1 MAAFEYSSTTD
12 CVSDGRKD
20 LSAAWKWISSHT
32 KRSDLRLSLK
42 AAIPASLHRPSRS
55 APVKSSVRSAT
66 FQRSTSS
73 PNGCVVFHIDLPHL
87 VVEHTKPAVKMKKKN
102 MIIVCYVWGRGS
114 GRSGYHIKTPWA
126 QKSSINCIWAISSSQ
141 YNNSLHQ
148 KLQDTFLVQRKGIY
162 EIWQGESFECHRQT
176 KYVRGTVASSKPSIS
191 VNRVDKSL
199 SPTVA
204 LPLEFPLGPVLNDY
218 KLQY

>member
-1 MAAFEYSSTTD
+1 MDARILAQPGSEYRHIQNVLT
-12 CVSDGRKD
+12 SDFPSRQPFPPPCTG
-20 LSAAWKWISSHT
+20 LQ
-32 KRSDLRLSLK
+32 DLRPWK
-42 AAIPASLHRPSRS
+42 ARYALLPSKDPHHLLM
-55 APVKSSVRSAT
+55 AFCVY
-66 FQRSTSS
+66 
-73 PNGCVVFHIDLPHL
+73 GCVVFHIDLPHL

>member
-1 MAAFEYSSTTD
+1 MDARILAQPGSEYRHIQNVLT
-12 CVSDGRKD
+12 SDFP
-20 LSAAWKWISSHT
+20 S
-32 KRSDLRLSLK
+32 
-42 AAIPASLHRPSRS
+42 RPSRS

-141 YNNSLHQ
+141 YNNSLHK

-162 EIWQGESFECHRQT
+162 EIWQGESHLN
-176 KYVRGTVASSKPSIS
+176 AI
-191 VNRVDKSL
+191 VN
-199 SPTVA
+199 
-204 LPLEFPLGPVLNDY
+204 LNM
-218 KLQY
+218 